1 MGKVEA
7 FTIEGLK
14 VWINSSDH
22 LPQHIHIAMRGKW
35 EIQVFFLECTDGDLV
50 FELKWGR
57 KGPSSAERATIL
69 RAVLEHRVALL
80 REWEDKGC
88 KSK

>member
-35 EIQVFFLECTDGDLV
+35 EIRVFFLECTDGDLV
-50 FELKWGR
+50 YELK
-57 KGPSSAERATIL
+57 
-69 RAVLEHRVALL
+69 
-80 REWEDKGC
+80 
-88 KSK
+88 

>member
-7 FTIEGLK
+7 FTLEGLK
-14 VWINSSDH
+14 VWINSSDQ
-22 LPQHIHIAMRGKW
+22 PQHIHIAMRGKW
-35 EIQVFFLECTDGDLV
+35 EIRVFFLECTDGDLV

-57 KGPSSAERATIL
+57 KGPASAERATIL
-69 RAVLEHRVALL
+69 RAVVKHRVALL
-80 REWEDKGC
+80 LEWEDKVC